1 MTSILF
7 RNARVSRLA
16 VVARITNPSGRAAL
30 VSQRSAAGLRRDAS
44 RPEPHSP

>member
-16 VVARITNPSGRAAL
+16 AVARINRPAAL
-30 VSQRSAAGLRRDAS
+30 ISQRSPAGLRRDAS